1 LGLPWLEKHNPIID
15 WTEKTLQFR
24 NSQEDKAKAFIRS
37 LAQEQEETTLI
48 EDKDL
53 VVWYLKSH
61 RGPEP
66 SDQLYTP
73 FEDIGRW
80 NEEQP
85 DIAIRKYSPA
95 QQMEHKYNAKQE
107 ESILPTQYL
116 PWKEVFE
123 QKAAERFPGKRPW
136 DHAIELRDNFKPK
149 KGKIYP
155 LNPLQQNTLVT
166 YYRTPQRLTARQA
179 RWWTNLSQ
187 YNYQL
192 IHIPGAKLIQADA
205 LSRHPD
211 HTKGEEDDELV
222 TMLPKEQFISL
233 IATDLRDQIQT
244 LSSNNDFI
252 KGIIKCL
259 KERSTLPLRTALS
272 DWTLDDGII
281 LFKTKVFVPNNK
293 DIRQSIIAET
303 HESPVSGHP
312 GHLKTLY
319 LLKERFYWPGMAI
332 MTKQFIDGCAVCQQ
346 MKTNTHPTAAP
357 LMPIKSHAH
366 RPFQQVTMD
375 FITDL
380 PISNGFD
387 SIFIVVDQGLS
398 KGVILCPCNK
408 TIDAEGTTKLY
419 IDNVFIQYGLPDVI
433 ISDRGPQFAS
443 NVFNGIFDAIGV
455 KHRMSTAYHPQTDG
469 QTERYNQELEAYL
482 RIYCTYRPD
491 EWSSKLSLAQFAH
504 NARTHE
510 AIKQSPFQ
518 LMYGTKPIALPEVS
532 EKTNSPV
539 ANDRINQLYK
549 LREEALAAHD
559 LARVKMMERTTNRTR
574 PFKVNDRVWLESKN
588 LKIPYQSRK
597 LAPKREGPFKIKE
610 VLGPVTYRLTLPK
623 QWKIHDVFHACLLMP
638 YKETEL
644 HGPNETRPPPDLIE
658 GQEEYKIEAIISHRL
673 HKNRETT
680 YLIKWKGY
688 NSSENSWISES
699 ELTNAE
705 EELNAYKE
713 RSNLQ

>member
-1 LGLPWLEKHNPIID
+1 MDPIKLAGIRDWPSPTTVKQTRSFLGFGNYYRRFISGFTEIARPLHELTKKDKIWNWTNECQTAFETLKERFSTAPVLTMPDTTKPFILETDASKWAIGA
-15 WTEKTLQFR
+15 TLLQK
-24 NSQEDKAKAFIRS
+24 QEDGQLHPCGYLSHALTQTERNWQIYDRELYAIIYALDEWKY
-37 LAQEQEETTLI
+37 LLLGGEHTLTI
-48 EDKDL
+48 HCD
-53 VVWYLKSH
+53 
-61 RGPEP
+61 
-66 SDQLYTP
+66 
-73 FEDIGRW
+73 
-80 NEEQP
+80 
-85 DIAIRKYSPA
+85 
-95 QQMEHKYNAKQE
+95 HKN
-107 ESILPTQYL
+107 L
-116 PWKEVFE
+116 
-123 QKAAERFPGKRPW
+123 
-136 DHAIELRDNFKPK
+136 
-149 KGKIYP
+149 
-155 LNPLQQNTLVT
+155 T
-166 YYRTPQRLTARQA
+166 YYRMPQRLTARQA
-179 RWWTNLSQ
+179 RWWTNLSR

-205 LSRHPD
+205 LSRRPD

-252 KGIIKCL
+252 KGRIKCL
-259 KERSTLPLRTALS
+259 KERSTPPLRTALS
-272 DWTLDDGII
+272 NWTLDDGII
-281 LFKTKVFVPNNK
+281 LFKNKVFVPNNK
-293 DIRQSIIAET
+293 DIRRSIIAET

-332 MTKQFIDGCAVCQQ
+332 MTKQFIDGCAVYQQ

-408 TIDAEGTTKLY
+408 TIDAEGTIKLY
-419 IDNVFIQYGLPDVI
+419 ID
-433 ISDRGPQFAS
+433 
-443 NVFNGIFDAIGV
+443 
-455 KHRMSTAYHPQTDG
+455 K
-469 QTERYNQELEAYL
+469 
-482 RIYCTYRPD
+482 
-491 EWSSKLSLAQFAH
+491 
-504 NARTHE
+504 
-510 AIKQSPFQ
+510 
-518 LMYGTKPIALPEVS
+518 ALPEVS

-549 LREEALAAHD
+549 SREEALAAHD
-559 LARVKMMERTTNRTR
+559 LARVKMMERTTNRTK
-574 PFKVNDRVWLESKN
+574 PFKVNDQVWLESKN
-588 LKIPYQSRK
+588 LRIPYQSRK

-623 QWKIHDVFHACLLMP
+623 QWKIHDVFHACLLTP

-644 HGPNETRPPPDLIE
+644 HGPNETRPPPDLVE

-688 NSSENSWISES
+688 NSSENSWIPES

-713 RSNLQ
+713 HSNLQ